1 MNKDFVK
8 VLVLGLALSTSVAAT
23 AADEALKDQAKVSE
37 IGARATALTLVPN
50 GTVQSAELEREK
62 GKLVWSFDI
71 AEANS
76 ANVVEVLV
84 DAKTGRIVSRKIET
98 PAEQAKELKVDR
110 AMKK

>member
-1 MNKDFVK
+1 MNKDFVR

-37 IGARATALTLVPN
+37 TGARARALTLVPN
-50 GTVQSAELEREK
+50 GTVQSAELEREN

-98 PAEQAKELKVDR
+98 LAEQAKELKVDR
-110 AMKK
+110 AMKR